1 MTDNEFAAWLASGGR
16 RVALVEIVYAAAP
29 AAPRCLSNIAYTTL
43 PTDIPSNRVYQ
54 PVLAGG
60 FAFSESLSL
69 TGGASVSVGTI
80 EIHNDD
86 GALDGWLDEV
96 WVNRAVYVYIGDAT
110 WPRADFRLVF
120 AGLVDALNSSAPNRL
135 NIVLRDKLQRLN
147 APATDAKLGGATDNK
162 DRLQPITLG
171 ECHNVTPL
179 LSDPAQHEYQW
190 HQGASER
197 LIEVRDNGVPVST
210 TSVLSTGKFKLLATP
225 AGQVTASVQGRTP
238 YSNTVS
244 GLVQA
249 LATSYGTASERL
261 TSGDLDSAQL
271 AAFAVACPQPVG
283 YYLGDRA
290 NVLQVC
296 QELAASVGAQ
306 CVMSRGGR
314 LRIVRLTVPG
324 TGTPVAIGPQDYE
337 AKSLRIKERSQVVAA
352 VKLGYGKNWTVQN
365 NLDTGIP
372 PEHKDLYAQEWLT
385 VTATAPAVVDAYKLF
400 TEPEQTDTLLLRE
413 ADAQAE
419 ANRRLALWSVQRT
432 VYQVKGFAQCLL
444 LELGQA
450 VTLYGNRFGLQSGKT
465 GTVIGLQL
473 DWMAGRAT
481 VEVLV

>member
-1 MTDNEFAAWLASGGR
+1 MTDEQFTAWLASGGR
-16 RVALVEIVYAAAP
+16 RLALVEIDTDT
-29 AAPRCLSNIAYTTL
+29 PRYLSNVAYTTL
-43 PTDIPSNRVYQ
+43 PTDTPANRVYR
-54 PVLAGG
+54 PVVASG

-69 TGGASVSVGTI
+69 SGAASVSVGSI
-80 EIHNDD
+80 ELHNEDGGLDD
-86 GALDGWLDEV
+86 WLDEV
-96 WVNRAVYVYIGDAT
+96 WANRAIRVYIGDAT

-120 AGLVDALNSSAPNRL
+120 SGLVDKLGSSAANRL
-135 NIVLRDKLQRLN
+135 SIVLRDKLERLN
-147 APATDAKLGGATDNK
+147 TPATDAKLGGTTDNK

-179 LSDPAQHEYQW
+179 LANPSLHEYQW

-210 TSVLSTGKFKLLATP
+210 TAVLGTGKFKLLATP

-238 YSNTVS
+238 YSSTVS
-244 GLVQA
+244 GIVQA
-249 LATSYGTASERL
+249 LATSYGTPTERF
-261 TSGDLDSAQL
+261 TGADLDSAQL
-271 AAFAVACPQPVG
+271 AAFAAACPQPVG

-306 CVMSRGGR
+306 CVVSRAGQ
-314 LRIVRLTVPG
+314 LRIVRLALPG

-337 AKSLRIKERSQVVAA
+337 ARSLAVKERTTVIAG
-352 VKLGYGKNWTVQN
+352 VKLGYCKNWTVQDK
-365 NLDTGIP
+365 LETGIP
-372 PEHKDLYAQEWLT
+372 PAHKDLFAQEWLT
-385 VTATAPAVVDAYKLF
+385 VTANDPAVAAAYRLYA
-400 TEPEQTDTLLLRE
+400 EPEQVNTLLLTE

-419 ANRRLALWSVQRT
+419 ANRRLNLWKVQRT
-432 VYQVKGFAQCLL
+432 VYQVKGYARCLL

-450 VTLYGNRFGLQSGKT
+450 VTLQGDRFGLQAGKT
-465 GTVIGLQL
+465 GVVVGLQL

>member
-1 MTDNEFAAWLASGGR
+1 MTDNEFTLWLAAGGR
-16 RVALVEIVYAAAP
+16 RLALVEIDTDTLRY
-29 AAPRCLSNIAYTTL
+29 LSNVAYTTL
-43 PTDIPSNRVYQ
+43 PTDTPANRVYR
-54 PVLAGG
+54 PVVASG

-69 TGGASVSVGTI
+69 SGTASVSVGAI
-80 EIHNDD
+80 DLHNED
-86 GALDGWLDEV
+86 GALDAWLDEV
-96 WVNRAVYVYIGDAT
+96 WTNRAVRVYIGDAT

-120 AGLVDALNSSAPNRL
+120 SGLIASLDSRSPQRL
-135 NIVLRDKLQRLN
+135 SIVLRDKLERLN
-147 APATDAKLGGATDNK
+147 TPATDATLGGSTDNK

-179 LSDPAQHEYQW
+179 LADPAQHEYQW

-210 TSVLSTGKFKLLATP
+210 ASVLSTGKFKLLATP
-225 AGQVTASVQGRTP
+225 AGQVTASAQGRTP

-244 GLVQA
+244 GIVQA
-249 LATSYGTASERL
+249 LATNYGTPSERL

-271 AAFAVACPQPVG
+271 AAFAAACPQPVG

-306 CVMSRGGR
+306 VVMSREGK
-314 LRIVRLTVPG
+314 LRIVRLALPG
-324 TGTPVAIGPQDYE
+324 TGTPVVIGPQDYE
-337 AKSLRIKERSQVVAA
+337 ARSLAIKERTTVIAG
-352 VKLGYGKNWTVQN
+352 VKLGYCKNWTVQS

-372 PEHKDLYAQEWLT
+372 PEHKDLFAQEWLT
-385 VTATAPAVVDAYKLF
+385 VTASDPAVASTYKLYA
-400 TEPEQTDTLLLRE
+400 EPEQVDTLLLTE

-419 ANRRLALWSVQRT
+419 ADRRLSLWKVQRT

-450 VTLYGNRFGLQSGKT
+450 VTLQGDRFGLQSGKT